1 MANEDTKPGTG
12 AVDSPLDANRPHH
25 VSETATSDPTG
36 RMAAGGMA
44 DNMPD
49 GAMSTAAPGEAPDP
63 LLQSE
68 ADRPLTEEGAEER
81 EDVNAKKAATRGDK
95 D

>member
-1 MANEDTKPGTG
+1 MATEETKPGTG

-36 RMAAGGMA
+36 RMASGGMA

-49 GAMSTAAPGEAPDP
+49 GAMSTAAPGDAPDP

-68 ADRPLTEEGAEER
+68 ADRPLTEEAADER
-81 EDVNAKKAATRGDK
+81 EPVTEKKKADK
-95 D
+95 